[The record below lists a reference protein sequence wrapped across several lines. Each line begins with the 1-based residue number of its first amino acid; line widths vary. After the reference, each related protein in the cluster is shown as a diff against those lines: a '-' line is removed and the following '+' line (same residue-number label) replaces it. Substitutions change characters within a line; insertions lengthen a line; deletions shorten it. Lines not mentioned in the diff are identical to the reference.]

1 MQDGAGEAAGEAAP
15 ALEPWQ
21 DDFATIYASGLFDHI
36 WYATRYPEVG
46 LTDLSPLEHY
56 VKYGARLGR
65 QPRADFTAP
74 PDETFDGSFVN
85 PFAAWIRAR
94 AETEPAPA
102 WNRPVVSVLCTA
114 IGHYAGCVVF
124 AVRKYADLSTF
135 KFTASPFFKVVFTN
149 SNDLRFLAAG
159 AVIGICGAGVALI
172 FLISSLMKKNT
183 VRDKVEVSVT
193 TLK

>member
-1 MQDGAGEAAGEAAP
+1 MMEQAKNTKPDAPVSVKPSIGKTVLGAIVGGIIGAVVYALLFMFIPVDNDDILKYFVCLAGLAVG
-15 ALEPWQ
+15 ALA
-21 DDFATIYASGLFDHI
+21 FC
-36 WYATRYPEVG
+36 
-46 LTDLSPLEHY
+46 
-56 VKYGARLGR
+56 GARVVAKGGYSK
-65 QPRADFTAP
+65 A
-74 PDETFDGSFVN
+74 
-85 PFAAWIRAR
+85 FAW
-94 AETEPAPA
+94 TVT
-102 WNRPVVSVLCTA
+102 VVSVLCTA